1 MIAKRSFLLALGATP
16 ILASPLARAAALPAH
31 DVARRTLVWND
42 WRRYAD
48 EAVSDEG
55 RLIDPSDA
63 RLITTSEGQS
73 YGLFFA
79 LVDDDQERFEKLR
92 CWTVDNLCAGDIGNN
107 LPAWLWGK
115 TETPVPKTEKP
126 PRGAKAPVSVP
137 VERWGVIDENN
148 ATDADLWIAYALL
161 EAGRLW
167 KKDYYREE
175 GLALLDLVRRTCL
188 HETDALGPV
197 CLPGR
202 TGFVDDAGRVT
213 FNPSYTPLQ
222 LFRRFGLEDPRWEA
236 AHQAALRTTLRA
248 SPAGAAPD
256 WAVFDRTGTLV
267 DAGRPFGSWDA
278 VRVYLWAGMLSKDA
292 PERDVLL
299 RHFAPVFR
307 LVRARGSVPERIDI
321 RTLSVSAPGP
331 DAFGSAF
338 LAWRPNSPEGDLL
351 RARLEKLPIAAE
363 SYYKSMLTLFGLGF
377 DDARFAFDRDGRLLR
392 PIRSEVRS

>member
-137 VERWGVIDENN
+137 VERWSVIDENN

-222 LFRRFGLEDPRWEA
+222 LFRRFALEDPRWEA

-307 LVRARGSVPERIDI
+307 LVRARGSVPERIDT

-351 RARLEKLPIAAE
+351 RAQLEKLPIAAE

>member
-222 LFRRFGLEDPRWEA
+222 LFRRFALEDPRWEA
-236 AHQAALRTTLRA
+236 AHQAALRATLRA

-307 LVRARGSVPERIDI
+307 LVRARGSVPERIDT